1 MFVIKRKREYEKG
14 NEYEREIT
22 KLLKINC
29 EIEGGGREIGNDS
42 VRCLS
47 PSIHTI
53 LSSKWNRALPSNCSL
68 R

>member
-29 EIEGGGREIGNDS
+29 EIGGGGGERLEMIQ
-42 VRCLS
+42 
-47 PSIHTI
+47 
-53 LSSKWNRALPSNCSL
+53 
-68 R
+68 